1 MQRRWANLSLL
12 IALGLFMLSLVFR
25 GYPASSYVSAGA
37 LASLAGGI
45 ADWFAVTALFRH
57 PLGLKWLP
65 HTSIIAKNRDRIIE
79 AIVVMVQ
86 NELLAVDFIT
96 QSLERLNV
104 VDRLID
110 WLERSATLE
119 GNGVVSGLVRELLD
133 LLPIAD
139 LADEVGRYIARS
151 AEGIALSDLG
161 VGLIRWLIQSGKDR
175 ELFQFLAREAKFV
188 LNTVE
193 FTEDM
198 EQRLKAMIE
207 EYSQTTTKK
216 IVLGILESLGT
227 IDYRELSGNVRE
239 HLIAWIDSDAAF
251 EQFELGLVRLMM
263 ALRDDPK
270 VRNTIEQ
277 IKDEVVRE
285 VPWARILARL
295 VDQFKQAA
303 EDGRLHEAMGGWQQ
317 AIADLLRADPN
328 RRAHLEELIKSL
340 AVSGI
345 RRYHPVIGRL
355 VRDNLQSMDD
365 REWIDKLEWYVGRD
379 LQWIRINGA
388 MVGGVVGVAIEALL
402 HLAGI
407 PL

>member
-12 IALGLFMLSLVFR
+12 IALGLFLLSLAFR

-96 QSLERLNV
+96 QTLERLNV

-110 WLERSATLE
+110 WLERPAAPDGDGTVSRL
-119 GNGVVSGLVRELLD
+119 VVEVVKI
-133 LLPIAD
+133 LPVKD
-139 LADEVGRYIARS
+139 LADEFGRYIART
-151 AEGIALSDLG
+151 AEGLAVSDLG
-161 VGLIRWLIQSGKDR
+161 VGLIRWLIQSGKDH

-216 IVLGILESLGT
+216 ILLGILESLGT
-227 IDYRELSGNVRE
+227 IDYGELSANVRE
-239 HLIAWIDSDAAF
+239 HLIAWIDSDTAF
-251 EQFELGLVRLMM
+251 EQFELGLVRVMM

-270 VRNTIEQ
+270 IRNTIEQ
-277 IKDEVVRE
+277 MKAEVVHE
-285 VPWARILARL
+285 VPWDRLLARL
-295 VDQFKQAA
+295 LEQLTEAA
-303 EDGRLHEAMGGWQQ
+303 EDGRLESTMGGWRHR
-317 AIADLLRADPN
+317 IADILRGDAD
-328 RRAHLEELIKSL
+328 RRAHLEDLIKTL

-355 VRDNLQSMDD
+355 VRDNLQSMDE

-388 MVGGVVGVAIEALL
+388 MVGGVVGVVIEALL